1 MCIENIMTHYYEK
14 NIVDIKLEYTS
25 YLINMLTPL
34 IYEGFQSIYNH
45 AIELHSKLNPSATD
59 DLNKHPNLTKIF
71 QICLKDIPSLSQSS
85 IDMEVKRIKEYSRC
99 SELFDDLIKA
109 VVKSYIILLTFNASG
124 KKCKLV
130 IEKYHEK
137 ININDFIHKC
147 YIECA
152 NIFYNNPELF
162 WNESDKETQQ
172 VCKNNAYDCIKQ
184 GVIEAIHKI
193 LPVKD
198 ILREYLSNDYIEEI
212 QEHKADDN
220 SLSDN
225 ETDEHNNSET
235 IKKKIIDVVEHS
247 ISDNDKDVLMPNDH
261 DVNKN
266 ETTNEPNV
274 AQTTKQVEHPRYE
287 RVGGEQPTNLVH
299 NVQQGNA
306 EIAQTQ
312 GVEQIPTVNPMP
324 IVNPI
329 QTVNPMP
336 IVNPIPTVN
345 PIQNIQPEMKGQP
358 NVNISNP
365 TQNEKPLS
373 SNEIDKLFGD
383 FINY

>member
-1 MCIENIMTHYYEK
+1 
-14 NIVDIKLEYTS
+14 
-25 YLINMLTPL
+25 
-34 IYEGFQSIYNH
+34 
-45 AIELHSKLNPSATD
+45 
-59 DLNKHPNLTKIF
+59 
-71 QICLKDIPSLSQSS
+71 
-85 IDMEVKRIKEYSRC
+85 MEVKRIKEYSRC